1 MTDKQKTV
9 PTRSAQKSAPR
20 ADAPASSTSGT
31 PTPGGGNGVASTPP
45 QEKTWGIYIYFAAD
59 IPDPQMQA
67 AVWSTLQTIAL
78 VGSSD
83 TVKITAMV
91 DLPGRNTEYYIIP
104 RRPPTPGAAAARILP
119 DRFRT
124 NVDSA
129 NVDTILD
136 FFDWSHRNCPADYIA
151 LIFWGHGYALDDFD
165 PRIQQKVAGV
175 VPTQAGGG
183 MGRVAGTFP
192 ADNGNQLKLLFD
204 VTHNSVLNNRDFA
217 EAIRDYTEI
226 FNGKKPIQVLGLDCC
241 NMAMVEVLS
250 DLQGVAEYAVAA
262 ETALP
267 FQSWL
272 SAPVLQKFLNTP
284 CDNAKNFAVTAAK
297 DFINYMGS
305 SASLFIELSACN
317 LARFGKLEA
326 AMRTFVN
333 ALLPAID
340 KFENRRA
347 IAEAW
352 ENGLSFLPDGMIDLA
367 LFCGLLR
374 SYIDLSET
382 AVTNAALGVQVA
394 VNGNEGVVDFKGT
407 APPLTGRRI
416 ELSTGLSIWFP
427 PWIQFP
433 NVRYFQMQQ
442 SKDYLLF
449 NGYSSSHFA
458 KVTGWDRFL
467 LKLFALT
474 QR

>member
-1 MTDKQKTV
+1 MPEQ
-9 PTRSAQKSAPR
+9 
-20 ADAPASSTSGT
+20 PAYASNAVA
-31 PTPGGGNGVASTPP
+31 GGASHP
-45 QEKTWGIYIYFAAD
+45 KTWGIYVYFAAD
-59 IPDPQMQA
+59 VPDPLMQA
-67 AVWSTLQTIAL
+67 AVWDTLQTIAL

-91 DLPGRNTEYYIIP
+91 DLPNKDTEYYIIP
-104 RRPPTPGAAAARILP
+104 RRPTKKGAVAARILP

-129 NVDTILD
+129 SIDTILD
-136 FFDWSHRNCPADYIA
+136 FFEWSNRNCPADNIA
-151 LIFWGHGYALDDFD
+151 LVFWGHGYALDDFD
-165 PRIQQKVAGV
+165 PRIQQKVANV
-175 VPTQAGGG
+175 APMQAGGV

-192 ADNGNQLKLLFD
+192 TGEGNELKLLYD
-204 VTHNSVLNNRDFA
+204 VTHKSILGNRDFA
-217 EAIRDYTEI
+217 EAIRDYTEL
-226 FNGKKPIQVLGLDCC
+226 FNGRKPVQVLGLDCC

-250 DLQGVAEYAVAA
+250 ELQGVAEYAVAA

-272 SAPVLQKFLNTP
+272 SAPVLRSFLNTP
-284 CDNAKNFAVTAAK
+284 YANAKTFATTAARE
-297 DFINYMGS
+297 FINYMGF

-317 LARFGKLEA
+317 LGGFGKLEA
-326 AMRTFVN
+326 AVKTLVN
-333 ALLPAID
+333 ALLPAIE

-347 IAEAW
+347 IARAW

-367 LFCGLLR
+367 SFCGLLGK
-374 SYIDLSET
+374 YIDSSEN
-382 AVTNAALGVQVA
+382 AVKSAALSVKATVG
-394 VNGNEGVVDFKGT
+394 GVVDFRGV

-416 ELSTGLSIWFP
+416 ELSTGVSIWFP

-449 NGYSSSHFA
+449 NGYSSTHFA
-458 KVTGWDRFL
+458 KVTGWDLFL
-467 LKLFALT
+467 LKLYVLT
-474 QR
+474 QQ